1 MSTASAM
8 REHPFFVGIGGTTRA
23 GSSTER
29 ALRYTAKLI
38 ERAGGAVE
46 VFAGPELIL
55 PMYHA
60 EETPRPPV
68 AQRILA
74 ATREADGVILASPGY
89 HGSFSGLLKNVLDY
103 LEDTEHDPQPYLRGR
118 AVGCIATA
126 FGWQAIGTT
135 MLSLRSVVHALG
147 AWPTPTGV
155 AAITTGRLFDDQ
167 GDCLVPDLDEQFR
180 GLAAELM
187 DFAVRR
193 RASPR

>member
-1 MSTASAM
+1 M
-8 REHPFFVGIGGTTRA
+8 REHPYFVGIGGTTRA

-29 ALRYTAKLI
+29 ALRYTARLI
-38 ERAGGAVE
+38 EQSGGQVE

-55 PMYHA
+55 PMYNA
-60 EETPRPPV
+60 EEDPRPAV
-68 AQRILA
+68 AQRIVTA
-74 ATREADGVILASPGY
+74 AREADGLILASPGY
-89 HGSFSGLLKNVLDY
+89 HGGFSGLLKNVLDY
-103 LEDTEHDPQPYLRGR
+103 LEDMEHDAQPYLRGR

-135 MLSLRSVVHALG
+135 LLSLRSVVHALG

-167 GDCLVPDLDEQFR
+167 GSCIVPELDDQFR

-187 DFAVRR
+187 EFAVRR
-193 RASPR
+193 RAAAR